1 MNIENI
7 TLNIFGLIAIY
18 FVLAVPLLTW
28 FYLDKKYVR
37 IKNKIIY
44 NTYGNMYARFK
55 VIHRFF
61 GYITIFV
68 FNDQSNYKNRNRLSH
83 YLEPQVKIKDIVKIG
98 TWEKVIGYFN
108 IFIIFIFITDTCIS
122 YFLSKG
128 WPINYLYG
136 IERSPTT
143 LQMYHL
149 TGLAVTLIGA
159 TIYYSYKFI
168 KKRRERK

>member
-7 TLNIFGLIAIY
+7 TLNIFGLMLTY
-18 FVLAVPLLTW
+18 FVIVVPLFTW

-37 IKNKIIY
+37 IKNNIVY
-44 NTYGNMYARFK
+44 NTLNNVYSRFK
-55 VIHRFF
+55 VIHRFYA
-61 GYITIFV
+61 YITIFV
-68 FNDQSNYKNRNRLSH
+68 FNDQTNYKNRNRLSH
-83 YLEPQVKIKDIVKIG
+83 FLEPQVKIKDIVEIG

-108 IFIIFIFITDTCIS
+108 ILIIFTFIIDACIF

-149 TGLAVTLIGA
+149 TGLAVTLIGCV
-159 TIYYSYKFI
+159 IYYSYKFI
-168 KKRRERK
+168 KKRKDRK